1 MREDLVLSWCFSR
14 LLFFAHAQTTASL
27 EQASKRETPGA
38 DPGFFSG
45 GGAPLRNDVT
55 DSELKNV

>member
-1 MREDLVLSWCFSR
+1 MNPEVADTAQLEDVTGTVEC
-14 LLFFAHAQTTASL
+14 
-27 EQASKRETPGA
+27 PGA

-55 DSELKNV
+55 DSELKNF